1 VESTKYKRGGH
12 MLLEEVMQ
20 QLEEYG
26 TEQNRKI
33 FKNHGAKE
41 PLFGV
46 SFANL
51 KLLKKKIKKD
61 HDLAIL
67 LWETKNMDAMT
78 LATMILDPKKVTTA
92 QLNKWV
98 QEVDYYCL
106 MDVLMTAICTSPIA
120 IERMEEWTKSDDEW
134 IGRAGWSLLANIA
147 IKNKTLQ
154 DDFFSPYLE
163 EIKVNIHNEK
173 NRKKEAMNSALI
185 AIGIRNEDLEQTA
198 IEIAREI
205 GKVKVDHG
213 ATSCKTPDA
222 EAYIKKTKERAEQ
235 KKVK

>member
-1 VESTKYKRGGH
+1 

-20 QLEEYG
+20 QLEKYG
-26 TEQNRKI
+26 TEQNRKTY
-33 FKNHGAKE
+33 KNHGAKE

-61 HDLAIL
+61 HNLAIS

-78 LATMILDPKKVTTA
+78 LATYILEPKNVTSD
-92 QLNKWV
+92 QLNSWIRD
-98 QEVDYYCL
+98 VDYYCL

-147 IKNKTLQ
+147 IKNKKL
-154 DDFFSPYLE
+154 DDNFFMPYLE
-163 EIKVNIHNEK
+163 EIKVHIHNEK
-173 NRKKEAMNSALI
+173 NRKREAMNSALI
-185 AIGIRNEDLEQTA
+185 AIGIRNEALEQQA

-205 GKVKVDHG
+205 GKVKIDHG

-222 EAYIKKTKERAEQ
+222 EPYIKKARERAEK

>member
-1 VESTKYKRGGH
+1 

-26 TEQNRKI
+26 TEQNRKTY
-33 FKNHGAKE
+33 KNHGAKG

-61 HDLAIL
+61 HDLAIS

-78 LATMILDPKKVTTA
+78 LATMILDPMKVTTEL
-92 QLNKWV
+92 LNKWV

-120 IERMEEWTKSDDEW
+120 IERMEEWTNSDDEW

-185 AIGIRNEDLEQTA
+185 AIGIRNEDLEQIA
-198 IEIAREI
+198 IEVARKI
-205 GKVKVDHG
+205 GKVQVDHG

-222 EAYIKKTKERAEQ
+222 ESYIKKARERAG
-235 KKVK
+235 KKRVK

>member
-1 VESTKYKRGGH
+1 MKSTENIKRGGQ

-20 QLEEYG
+20 QLEKYG
-26 TEQNRKI
+26 TEQNRKTY
-33 FKNHGAKE
+33 KNHGAKE

-61 HDLAIL
+61 HDLAIS

-78 LATMILDPKKVTTA
+78 LATYILEPKNVTSD
-92 QLNKWV
+92 QLNSWIRD
-98 QEVDYYCL
+98 VDYYCL

-147 IKNKTLQ
+147 IKNKKL
-154 DDFFSPYLE
+154 DDNFFMPYLE
-163 EIKVNIHNEK
+163 EIKVHIHNEK
-173 NRKKEAMNSALI
+173 NRKREAMNSALI
-185 AIGIRNEDLEQTA
+185 AIGIRNEALEQQA

-205 GKVKVDHG
+205 GKVKIDHG

-222 EAYIKKTKERAEQ
+222 EPYIKKARERAE
-235 KKVK
+235 KRK

>member
-1 VESTKYKRGGH
+1 

-20 QLEEYG
+20 QLEKYG
-26 TEQNRKI
+26 TEQNRKTY
-33 FKNHGAKE
+33 KNHGAKE

-61 HDLAIL
+61 HDLAIS

-78 LATMILDPKKVTTA
+78 LATYILEPKNVTSE
-92 QLNKWV
+92 QLNSWIRD
-98 QEVDYYCL
+98 VDYYCL
-106 MDVLMTAICTSPIA
+106 MDVLMTAICTSRIA
-120 IERMEEWTKSDDEW
+120 IERMDEWTKSDDEW

-147 IKNKTLQ
+147 IKNKKL
-154 DDFFSPYLE
+154 DDNFFMPYLE
-163 EIKVNIHNEK
+163 EIKVHIHNEK
-173 NRKKEAMNSALI
+173 NRKREAMNSALI
-185 AIGIRNEDLEQTA
+185 AIGIRNEALEQQA

-205 GKVKVDHG
+205 GKVKIDHG

-222 EAYIKKTKERAEQ
+222 EPYIKKARERAE
-235 KKVK
+235 KRK

>member
-1 VESTKYKRGGH
+1 

-26 TEQNRKI
+26 TEQNRKTY
-33 FKNHGAKE
+33 KTHGAKE

-61 HDLAIL
+61 HDLAIS

-78 LATMILDPKKVTTA
+78 LATMILDPKKVTTEL
-92 QLNKWV
+92 LNKWV

-120 IERMEEWTKSDDEW
+120 IERMEEWTNSDDEW

-163 EIKVNIHNEK
+163 EIKENIHNEK
-173 NRKKEAMNSALI
+173 NRKREAMNRALI

-205 GKVKVDHG
+205 GKVQVDHG

-222 EAYIKKTKERAEQ
+222 ESYIKKARERAEK

>member
-1 VESTKYKRGGH
+1 

-20 QLEEYG
+20 QLEEMG
-26 TEQNRKI
+26 TEQNRKTY
-33 FKNHGAKE
+33 KNHGAKE

-61 HDLAIL
+61 HDLAIS
-67 LWETKNMDAMT
+67 LWETKNMDART
-78 LATMILDPKKVTTA
+78 LATMVLDPKKLA
-92 QLNKWV
+92 SEKLDEWV

-106 MDVLMTAICTSPIA
+106 MDVLMTAICTAPISL
-120 IERMEEWTKSDDEW
+120 EKMEEWTKSDDEW

-147 IKNKTLQ
+147 IKNKTLE
-154 DDFFSPYLE
+154 DEFFLPYLK
-163 EIKVNIHNEK
+163 EIHMHIHNEK
-173 NRKKEAMNSALI
+173 NRKRESMNHALI
-185 AIGIRNEDLEQTA
+185 AIGIRNENLEQQA

-205 GKVKVDHG
+205 GKVEVDHG
-213 ATSCKTPDA
+213 PTSCKTPDA
-222 EAYIKKTKERAEQ
+222 EPYIKKARERAEK

>member
-1 VESTKYKRGGH
+1 

-26 TEQNRKI
+26 TEQNRKTY
-33 FKNHGAKE
+33 KNHGAKE

-78 LATMILDPKKVTTA
+78 LATMILDPKKVTTEL
-92 QLNKWV
+92 LNKWV

-120 IERMEEWTKSDDEW
+120 IFANKDQPALPIHSSSDFVQSS
-134 IGRAGWSLLANIA
+134 ILSIA

-163 EIKVNIHNEK
+163 EIKENIHNEK

-198 IEIAREI
+198 IEIARKI
-205 GKVKVDHG
+205 GKVQVDHG

-222 EAYIKKTKERAEQ
+222 ESYIKKARERAAK

>member
-1 VESTKYKRGGH
+1 

-26 TEQNRKI
+26 TEQNRKTY
-33 FKNHGAKE
+33 KNHGAKE

-61 HDLAIL
+61 HDLAIS

-78 LATMILDPKKVTTA
+78 LATMILDPKKVTTEL
-92 QLNKWV
+92 LNKWV

-154 DDFFSPYLE
+154 DDSFSPYLE
-163 EIKVNIHNEK
+163 EIKENIHNEK
-173 NRKKEAMNSALI
+173 NRKREAMNSALI

-198 IEIAREI
+198 IEVAREI
-205 GKVKVDHG
+205 GKVQVDHG

-222 EAYIKKTKERAEQ
+222 ESYIKKARERAE
-235 KKVK
+235 KKKMK

>member
-1 VESTKYKRGGH
+1 

-26 TEQNRKI
+26 TEQNRKTY
-33 FKNHGAKE
+33 KNHGAKE

-51 KLLKKKIKKD
+51 KLLKKKIKRSRFSNF
-61 HDLAIL
+61 IMGN
-67 LWETKNMDAMT
+67 KNMDAMT
-78 LATMILDPKKVTTA
+78 LATMILDPKKVTTEL
-92 QLNKWV
+92 LNKWV

-154 DDFFSPYLE
+154 DDFFFPYLE
-163 EIKVNIHNEK
+163 EIKANIHNEK
-173 NRKKEAMNSALI
+173 IEKRS
-185 AIGIRNEDLEQTA
+185 NE
-198 IEIAREI
+198 
-205 GKVKVDHG
+205 
-213 ATSCKTPDA
+213 
-222 EAYIKKTKERAEQ
+222 
-235 KKVK
+235 

>member
-1 VESTKYKRGGH
+1 

-26 TEQNRKI
+26 TEQNRKTY
-33 FKNHGAKE
+33 KNHGAKE

-61 HDLAIL
+61 HDLAIS

-78 LATMILDPKKVTTA
+78 LATMILDLKKVTTEL
-92 QLNKWV
+92 LNKWV
-98 QEVDYYCL
+98 KEVDYYCL

-163 EIKVNIHNEK
+163 EIKENIHNEK
-173 NRKKEAMNSALI
+173 NRKREAMNSALI

-205 GKVKVDHG
+205 GKVQVDHG

-222 EAYIKKTKERAEQ
+222 EPYIKKARERAEK

>member
-1 VESTKYKRGGH
+1 

-26 TEQNRKI
+26 TEQNRKTY
-33 FKNHGAKE
+33 KNHGAKG

-61 HDLAIL
+61 HDLAIS

-78 LATMILDPKKVTTA
+78 LATMILDPMKVTTEL
-92 QLNKWV
+92 LNKWV

-120 IERMEEWTKSDDEW
+120 IERMEEWTNSDDEW

-173 NRKKEAMNSALI
+173 IEKRS
-185 AIGIRNEDLEQTA
+185 NE
-198 IEIAREI
+198 
-205 GKVKVDHG
+205 
-213 ATSCKTPDA
+213 
-222 EAYIKKTKERAEQ
+222 
-235 KKVK
+235 

>member
-1 VESTKYKRGGH
+1 

-20 QLEEYG
+20 QLEKYG
-26 TEQNRKI
+26 TEQNRKTY
-33 FKNHGAKE
+33 KNHGAKE

-61 HDLAIL
+61 HDLAIS

-78 LATMILDPKKVTTA
+78 LATYILEPKNVTSE
-92 QLNKWV
+92 QLNSWIRD
-98 QEVDYYCL
+98 VDYYCL

-120 IERMEEWTKSDDEW
+120 IERMDEWTKSDDEW

-147 IKNKTLQ
+147 IKNKKL
-154 DDFFSPYLE
+154 DDNFFMPYLE
-163 EIKVNIHNEK
+163 EIKVHIHNEK
-173 NRKKEAMNSALI
+173 NRKREAMNSALI
-185 AIGIRNEDLEQTA
+185 AIGIRNEALEQQA
-198 IEIAREI
+198 IEIAREM
-205 GKVKVDHG
+205 GKVKIDHG

-222 EAYIKKTKERAEQ
+222 EPYIKKARERAE
-235 KKVK
+235 KRK

>member
-1 VESTKYKRGGH
+1 MGNKKYGCNDFSNNDIR
-12 MLLEEVMQ
+12 
-20 QLEEYG
+20 
-26 TEQNRKI
+26 
-33 FKNHGAKE
+33 
-41 PLFGV
+41 
-46 SFANL
+46 S
-51 KLLKKKIKKD
+51 
-61 HDLAIL
+61 
-67 LWETKNMDAMT
+67 
-78 LATMILDPKKVTTA
+78 KKVTTEL
-92 QLNKWV
+92 LNKWV

-120 IERMEEWTKSDDEW
+120 IERMEDWTKSDDEW

-173 NRKKEAMNSALI
+173 IEKEAMNSALI
-185 AIGIRNEDLEQTA
+185 AIGIRNEDLERKA

-205 GKVKVDHG
+205 GKVHVDHG

-222 EAYIKKTKERAEQ
+222 ESYIKSERKSCK

>member
-1 VESTKYKRGGH
+1 

-26 TEQNRKI
+26 TEQNRKTY
-33 FKNHGAKE
+33 KNHGAKE

-61 HDLAIL
+61 HDLAVE
-67 LWETKNMDAMT
+67 LWETKNMDPMT
-78 LATMILDPKKVTTA
+78 LATYILDPKNLTTE
-92 QLNKWV
+92 QLNSWV
-98 QEVDYYCL
+98 QDVDYYCL
-106 MDVLMTAICTSPIA
+106 MDVFMTSICTSPIA
-120 IERMEEWTKSDDEW
+120 IERMEEWTKSNDEW
-134 IGRAGWSLLANIA
+134 IGRAGWSLLANIS
-147 IKNKTLQ
+147 IKNKELH
-154 DDFFSPYLE
+154 DGFFSPYLE
-163 EIKVNIHNEK
+163 EIKENIHNEK

-185 AIGIRNEDLEQTA
+185 AIGIRNEDLERQA

-205 GKVKVDHG
+205 GKVEVNHG

-222 EAYIKKTKERAEQ
+222 ESYIKKARERAEK

>member
-1 VESTKYKRGGH
+1 

-26 TEQNRKI
+26 TEQNRKTY
-33 FKNHGAKE
+33 KNHGAKE

-61 HDLAIL
+61 HDLAIS

-78 LATMILDPKKVTTA
+78 LATMILDLKKVTTEL
-92 QLNKWV
+92 LNKWV
-98 QEVDYYCL
+98 KEVDYYCL

-120 IERMEEWTKSDDEW
+120 IERTEEWTKSDDEW

-154 DDFFSPYLE
+154 DDFFFPYLE
-163 EIKVNIHNEK
+163 EIKANIHNEK

-185 AIGIRNEDLEQTA
+185 AIGIRNEDLERKA
-198 IEIAREI
+198 IEMAREI
-205 GKVKVDHG
+205 GKVQVDHG

-222 EAYIKKTKERAEQ
+222 ESYIKKARERAEK

>member
-1 VESTKYKRGGH
+1 

-26 TEQNRKI
+26 TEQNRKTY
-33 FKNHGAKE
+33 KNHGAKE

-78 LATMILDPKKVTTA
+78 LATMILDPKKVTTEL
-92 QLNKWV
+92 LNKWV

-120 IERMEEWTKSDDEW
+120 IERMEDWTKSDDEW

-154 DDFFSPYLE
+154 DDFFSPYLD
-163 EIKVNIHNEK
+163 EIKENIHNEK
-173 NRKKEAMNSALI
+173 NRKKEAMNRALI
-185 AIGIRNEDLEQTA
+185 AIGIRNEDLEQAA

-205 GKVKVDHG
+205 GKVHVDHG

-222 EAYIKKTKERAEQ
+222 EPYIKKARERAEK

>member
-1 VESTKYKRGGH
+1 

-20 QLEEYG
+20 QLEKYG
-26 TEQNRKI
+26 TEQNRKTY
-33 FKNHGAKE
+33 KNHGAKE

-61 HDLAIL
+61 HNLAIS

-78 LATMILDPKKVTTA
+78 LATYILEPKNVTSE
-92 QLNKWV
+92 QLNSWIRD
-98 QEVDYYCL
+98 VDYYCL

-120 IERMEEWTKSDDEW
+120 IERMDEWTKSDDEW

-147 IKNKTLQ
+147 IKNKKL
-154 DDFFSPYLE
+154 DDNFFMPYLE
-163 EIKVNIHNEK
+163 EIKVHIHNEK
-173 NRKKEAMNSALI
+173 NRKREAMNSALI
-185 AIGIRNEDLEQTA
+185 AIGIRNEALEQQA

-205 GKVKVDHG
+205 GKVKIDHG

-222 EAYIKKTKERAEQ
+222 EPYIKKARERAEK

>member
-1 VESTKYKRGGH
+1 

-26 TEQNRKI
+26 TEQNRKTY
-33 FKNHGAKE
+33 KNHGAKE

-61 HDLAIL
+61 HDLAIS

-78 LATMILDPKKVTTA
+78 LATMILDPKKVTTEL
-92 QLNKWV
+92 LNKWV

-154 DDFFSPYLE
+154 DDSFSPYLE
-163 EIKVNIHNEK
+163 EIKENIHNEK
-173 NRKKEAMNSALI
+173 NRKREAMNSALI

-205 GKVKVDHG
+205 GKVQVDHG

-222 EAYIKKTKERAEQ
+222 ESYIKKARERAE
-235 KKVK
+235 KRK

>member
-1 VESTKYKRGGH
+1 

-26 TEQNRKI
+26 TEQNRKTY
-33 FKNHGAKE
+33 KNHGAKE

-61 HDLAIL
+61 HDLAIS

-78 LATMILDPKKVTTA
+78 LATMILDPKKVTTEL
-92 QLNKWV
+92 LNKWV

-154 DDFFSPYLE
+154 DDSFSPYLE
-163 EIKVNIHNEK
+163 EIKENIHNEK
-173 NRKKEAMNSALI
+173 NRKREAMNSALI

-205 GKVKVDHG
+205 GKVQVDHG

-222 EAYIKKTKERAEQ
+222 ESYIKKARERAEN

>member
-1 VESTKYKRGGH
+1 

-26 TEQNRKI
+26 TEQNRKTY
-33 FKNHGAKE
+33 KNHGAKE

-78 LATMILDPKKVTTA
+78 LATMILDLKKVTTEL
-92 QLNKWV
+92 LNKWV

-154 DDFFSPYLE
+154 DDFFFPYLE
-163 EIKVNIHNEK
+163 EIKANIHNEK

-185 AIGIRNEDLEQTA
+185 AIGIRNEDLERKA
-198 IEIAREI
+198 IEMAREI
-205 GKVKVDHG
+205 GKVQVDHG

-222 EAYIKKTKERAEQ
+222 EPYIKKARERA
-235 KKVK
+235 KKRK

>member
-1 VESTKYKRGGH
+1 

-26 TEQNRKI
+26 TEQIRKTY
-33 FKNHGAKE
+33 KNHGAKE

-78 LATMILDPKKVTTA
+78 LATMILDPKKVTTEL
-92 QLNKWV
+92 LNKWV

-120 IERMEEWTKSDDEW
+120 IERMEDWTKSDDEW

-185 AIGIRNEDLEQTA
+185 AIGIRNEDLERKA

-205 GKVKVDHG
+205 GKVHVDHG

-222 EAYIKKTKERAEQ
+222 ESYIKKARERVAK

>member
-1 VESTKYKRGGH
+1 MKSTENIKRGGH

-26 TEQNRKI
+26 TEQNRKTY
-33 FKNHGAKE
+33 KNHGAKE

-51 KLLKKKIKKD
+51 KLLKKKIKID
-61 HDLAIL
+61 HNLAIS

-78 LATMILDPKKVTTA
+78 LATYILEPKNVTSD
-92 QLNKWV
+92 QLNSWIRD
-98 QEVDYYCL
+98 VDYYCL

-147 IKNKTLQ
+147 IKNKKL
-154 DDFFSPYLE
+154 DDNFFMPYLE
-163 EIKVNIHNEK
+163 EIKVHIHNEK
-173 NRKKEAMNSALI
+173 NRKREAMNSALI
-185 AIGIRNEDLEQTA
+185 AIGIRNEALEQQA

-205 GKVKVDHG
+205 GKVKIDHG

-222 EAYIKKTKERAEQ
+222 EPYIKKARERAE
-235 KKVK
+235 KRK

>member
-1 VESTKYKRGGH
+1 

-26 TEQNRKI
+26 TEQNRKTY
-33 FKNHGAKE
+33 KNHGAKE

-78 LATMILDPKKVTTA
+78 LATMILDPKKVTTKL
-92 QLNKWV
+92 LNKWV

-120 IERMEEWTKSDDEW
+120 IERMEDWTKSDDEW

-154 DDFFSPYLE
+154 DDFFSPYLD
-163 EIKVNIHNEK
+163 EIKENIHNEK
-173 NRKKEAMNSALI
+173 NRKKEAMNRALI
-185 AIGIRNEDLEQTA
+185 AIGIRNEDLEQAA

-205 GKVKVDHG
+205 GKVHVDHG

-222 EAYIKKTKERAEQ
+222 EPYIKKARERAEK

>member
-1 VESTKYKRGGH
+1 

-26 TEQNRKI
+26 TEQNRKTY
-33 FKNHGAKE
+33 KNHGAKE

-78 LATMILDPKKVTTA
+78 LATMILDPKKVTTEL
-92 QLNKWV
+92 LNKWV

-120 IERMEEWTKSDDEW
+120 IERMEDWTKSDDEW

-154 DDFFSPYLE
+154 DDVFSPYLD
-163 EIKVNIHNEK
+163 EIKENIHNEK
-173 NRKKEAMNSALI
+173 NRKREAMNRALI
-185 AIGIRNEDLEQTA
+185 AIGIRNEDLEQAA

-205 GKVKVDHG
+205 GKVHVDHG

-222 EAYIKKTKERAEQ
+222 ESYIKKARERAAK

>member
-1 VESTKYKRGGH
+1 MKSTENIKRGGH

-26 TEQNRKI
+26 TEQNRKTY
-33 FKNHGAKE
+33 KNHGAKE

-51 KLLKKKIKKD
+51 KLLKKKIKID
-61 HDLAIL
+61 HNLAIS

-78 LATMILDPKKVTTA
+78 LATYILEPKNVTSD
-92 QLNKWV
+92 QLNSWIRD
-98 QEVDYYCL
+98 VDYYCL

-147 IKNKTLQ
+147 IKNKKLD
-154 DDFFSPYLE
+154 DDFFMPYLE
-163 EIKVNIHNEK
+163 EIKLHIHNEK
-173 NRKKEAMNSALI
+173 NRKREAMNSALI
-185 AIGIRNEDLEQTA
+185 AIGIRNEALEQQA

-205 GKVKVDHG
+205 GKVKIDHG

-222 EAYIKKTKERAEQ
+222 EPYIKKARERAE
-235 KKVK
+235 KRK

>member
-1 VESTKYKRGGH
+1 
-12 MLLEEVMQ
+12 MLLDEVMQ

-26 TEQNRKI
+26 TEQNRKTY
-33 FKNHGAKE
+33 KNHGAKG

-61 HDLAIL
+61 HDLAIS

-78 LATMILDPKKVTTA
+78 LATMILDPMKVTTEL
-92 QLNKWV
+92 LNKWV

-120 IERMEEWTKSDDEW
+120 IERMEEWTNSDDEW

-173 NRKKEAMNSALI
+173 NRKKEAMNRALI
-185 AIGIRNEDLEQTA
+185 AIGIRNEDLEQIA
-198 IEIAREI
+198 IEVARKI
-205 GKVKVDHG
+205 GKVQVDHG

-222 EAYIKKTKERAEQ
+222 ESYIKKARERAE
-235 KKVK
+235 KKRVK

>member
-1 VESTKYKRGGH
+1 

-26 TEQNRKI
+26 TEQNRKTY
-33 FKNHGAKE
+33 KNHGAKE

-61 HDLAIL
+61 HDLAVE

-78 LATMILDPKKVTTA
+78 LATYILDPKNLTTE
-92 QLNKWV
+92 QLNSWV
-98 QEVDYYCL
+98 QDVDYYCL
-106 MDVLMTAICTSPIA
+106 MDVFMTSICTSPIA
-120 IERMEEWTKSDDEW
+120 IERMEEWTKSNDEW
-134 IGRAGWSLLANIA
+134 IGRAGWSLLANIS
-147 IKNKTLQ
+147 IKNKELH
-154 DDFFSPYLE
+154 DGFFSPYLE
-163 EIKVNIHNEK
+163 EIKENIHNEK

-185 AIGIRNEDLEQTA
+185 AIGIRNEDLERQA

-205 GKVKVDHG
+205 GKVEVNHG

-222 EAYIKKTKERAEQ
+222 ESYIKKSER
-235 KKVK
+235 KS

>member
-1 VESTKYKRGGH
+1 

-26 TEQNRKI
+26 TEQNRKTY
-33 FKNHGAKE
+33 KNHGAKE

-61 HDLAIL
+61 HDLAIS

-78 LATMILDPKKVTTA
+78 LATMILDPKKVTTEL
-92 QLNKWV
+92 LNKWV

-154 DDFFSPYLE
+154 DDSFSPYLE
-163 EIKVNIHNEK
+163 EIKENIHNEK
-173 NRKKEAMNSALI
+173 NRKREAMNSALI

-205 GKVKVDHG
+205 GKVQVDHG

-222 EAYIKKTKERAEQ
+222 ESYIKKARERAR
-235 KKVK
+235 KKRK